1 MIVCTGVHQFKR
13 QLYIYVQIGM
23 LPLPVTVARGA
34 LVRGSLSLK
43 NATILVVTGILVR
56 VSHPNVWILSL
67 CMYKRMR
74 AGGRLMIWV
83 GEVLWGKGVKY
94 FDMGKTGHDLTPPGH
109 LGSILGENSE
119 IPWAL
124 GILWKSTSFR
134 VMFFLLSDFF

>member
-13 QLYIYVQIGM
+13 QLYIMIIYVQIGM

-43 NATILVVTGILVR
+43 SVTILVVTGILVR
-56 VSHPNVWILSL
+56 VSHPNVWIHSL

-94 FDMGKTGHDLTPPGH
+94 FDMGKAGHDLTPPQISRLVVG
-109 LGSILGENSE
+109 GQQ
-119 IPWAL
+119 
-124 GILWKSTSFR
+124 
-134 VMFFLLSDFF
+134 